1 MHRCRIEPTA
11 AFFTMTFDTEPTVF
25 CIHKA
30 VPVLPLLIIEE
41 SAILTEPPLILTV
54 AIVSDVAAAP
64 KTCVVRHDK
73 VRIWADQ

>member
-1 MHRCRIEPTA
+1 
-11 AFFTMTFDTEPTVF
+11 MTFDTEPTVF

-64 KTCVVRHDK
+64 KTCALFDMIKFASGPTSSAAPVV
-73 VRIWADQ
+73 AS